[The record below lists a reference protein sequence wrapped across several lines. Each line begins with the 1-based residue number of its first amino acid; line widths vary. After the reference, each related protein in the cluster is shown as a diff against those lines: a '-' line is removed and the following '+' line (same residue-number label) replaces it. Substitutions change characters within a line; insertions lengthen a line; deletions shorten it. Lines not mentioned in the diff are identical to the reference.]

1 MTEVSFNPS
10 TKGPS
15 QGHQAMGSAGSFWL
29 PPKMRAETF
38 NSNLQ
43 KFSTSSNKVPVEV
56 SEKGNNH
63 ISHSAVSK
71 DSPKA
76 NFIKPNSGANHEG
89 SGSSVKASKF
99 GNLSFHGRQALALK
113 GQSSPLNSS
122 TPSKVIPQ
130 TYTHSNP
137 TSMFAPQSKIS
148 GSVPQQIPTVSGQNV
163 GTRLSKIVD
172 LGFGGT
178 QSATSYSNLDDPT
191 SHKKP
196 KNSFNDNELTNSNL
210 LSHDELLDHVEGSF
224 VTGGIGFSH
233 NNGILRFAFSLDNGS
248 SVSVRIEKAAN
259 DFKICFISDN
269 SETRDFL
276 ATKLL
281 SFSNNLPIP
290 NEHSLNTHIFRSYK
304 EMDHA
309 FSNKQISP

>member
-15 QGHQAMGSAGSFWL
+15 HGHQVMGSAGSFWL

-43 KFSTSSNKVPVEV
+43 KFSTSSNAVSKKVSIKE
-56 SEKGNNH
+56 NNH

-76 NFIKPNSGANHEG
+76 NFIKPNSGTNHEV

-99 GNLSFHGRQALALK
+99 GNLSFRGRQALALK

-130 TYTHSNP
+130 TYAHSNP
-137 TSMFAPQSKIS
+137 TSMFAPKSKIS
-148 GSVPQQIPTVSGQNV
+148 GSVFQQISTVSDQNL
-163 GTRLSKIVD
+163 GTRLSKVVD
-172 LGFGGT
+172 LGFGGA
-178 QSATSYSNLDDPT
+178 QSATSYSNLDDP
-191 SHKKP
+191 SFYKKT
-196 KNSFNDNELTNSNL
+196 KNSFNDNEFTHSNP

-259 DFKICFISDN
+259 DFRICFISDN

-281 SFSNNLPIP
+281 SFSSNLPIP
-290 NEHSLNTHIFRSYK
+290 NEHSLNTHIFSSYK

-309 FSNKQISP
+309 FSKKQIAP

>member
-43 KFSTSSNKVPVEV
+43 KFSTSSNKFPGKV
-56 SEKGNNH
+56 SEKGNN
-63 ISHSAVSK
+63 ILSRAGVSNN
-71 DSPKA
+71 SPKD
-76 NFIKPNSGANHEG
+76 NITKPRSVPNHVG
-89 SGSSVKASKF
+89 SESSVKASKL
-99 GNLSFHGRQALALK
+99 GNLSFHSTRANTLK
-113 GQSSPLNSS
+113 GQSLLSNPSM
-122 TPSKVIPQ
+122 PSKVIPPP
-130 TYTHSNP
+130 YAHSNP
-137 TSMFAPQSKIS
+137 TSFNSPQSKTS
-148 GSVPQQIPTVSGQNV
+148 GSVSQQISTLSGQNV
-163 GTRLSKIVD
+163 ATRFSKIDD

-178 QSATSYSNLDDPT
+178 KSATSYSNLDD
-191 SHKKP
+191 SKYHKKP
-196 KNSFNDNELTNSNL
+196 KNSFNDNELTHSNP
-210 LSHDELLDHVEGSF
+210 LSHDELLDRVEDSF
-224 VTGGIGFSH
+224 VSGGIGFSH

-259 DFKICFISDN
+259 DFKICFISN
-269 SETRDFL
+269 NQETRDFL

-290 NEHSLNTHIFRSYK
+290 SEHSLNTHIFSSYK

-309 FSNKQISP
+309 FSNKQNLP

>member
-43 KFSTSSNKVPVEV
+43 KFSTSSNKV

-76 NFIKPNSGANHEG
+76 NFIKPNSGANYEG

-130 TYTHSNP
+130 TYAHSNP

-148 GSVPQQIPTVSGQNV
+148 GSVSQQIPTVSGQNV
-163 GTRLSKIVD
+163 STRLSKIVD

-178 QSATSYSNLDDPT
+178 QSATSYSILMIP
-191 SHKKP
+191 P
-196 KNSFNDNELTNSNL
+196 IIKNQKTHSMIMSSLTLILYLMTNFLIMLKVRL
-210 LSHDELLDHVEGSF
+210 LQVVLVFLTTMEFF
-224 VTGGIGFSH
+224 V
-233 NNGILRFAFSLDNGS
+233 LRFLSTMEVQFR
-248 SVSVRIEKAAN
+248 SVSRKQPM
-259 DFKICFISDN
+259 IS
-269 SETRDFL
+269 RFV
-276 ATKLL
+276 
-281 SFSNNLPIP
+281 SFPIIQRLVT
-290 NEHSLNTHIFRSYK
+290 S
-304 EMDHA
+304 
-309 FSNKQISP
+309 

>member
-15 QGHQAMGSAGSFWL
+15 QGHQAMGSTGSFWL

-43 KFSTSSNKVPVEV
+43 KFSTSSSKVPGKV
-56 SEKGNNH
+56 SENTNKS
-63 ISHSAVSK
+63 ISHLGVSK

-76 NFIKPNSGANHEG
+76 NFIKPNSGPNHEG

-99 GNLSFHGRQALALK
+99 GNLSFHDRQAAALK
-113 GQSSPLNSS
+113 GQSSPLNASV
-122 TPSKVIPQ
+122 PSKVIPQ
-130 TYTHSNP
+130 TYAHSNP
-137 TSMFAPQSKIS
+137 TSIIAPQSKVS
-148 GSVPQQIPTVSGQNV
+148 GSMSQQIPTVSGQNV
-163 GTRLSKIVD
+163 GTRFSKIFD

-178 QSATSYSNLDDPT
+178 QSATSYPNLDD
-191 SHKKP
+191 SKYHKKA
-196 KNSFNDNELTNSNL
+196 KNSFKDNELTHSNP
-210 LSHDELLDHVEGSF
+210 LSHDELLDRVEDSF
-224 VTGGIGFSH
+224 VSGGIGFSH

-248 SVSVRIEKAAN
+248 SVSVRIERAAN
-259 DFKICFISDN
+259 DFKICFISN
-269 SETRDFL
+269 NQETRDFL

-290 NEHSLNTHIFRSYK
+290 SEHSLNTHIFSSYK

-309 FSNKQISP
+309 FSNKQTLP

>member
-15 QGHQAMGSAGSFWL
+15 QGHKAMGSAGSFWL

-43 KFSTSSNKVPVEV
+43 KFSTSSNKVPGKV
-56 SEKGNNH
+56 SEKGNSK

-71 DSPKA
+71 DSSKA
-76 NFIKPNSGANHEG
+76 NFIKPNSGANYEG

-113 GQSSPLNSS
+113 GKSSPLNSL

-130 TYTHSNP
+130 SYAHSNP
-137 TSMFAPQSKIS
+137 TSIFAPQNKIS
-148 GSVPQQIPTVSGQNV
+148 GSVSQQIPTVSGQNV

-178 QSATSYSNLDDPT
+178 QSATSYSNLDDQT
-191 SHKKP
+191 YHKKS
-196 KNSFNDNELTNSNL
+196 KNSFNENELTHSNP
-210 LSHDELLDHVEGSF
+210 LSHDELLDHVEDSF

-290 NEHSLNTHIFRSYK
+290 NEHSLNTHIFSSYK

-309 FSNKQISP
+309 FSNK